1 MYPDITT
8 SSQENY
14 LMKIIFS
21 AAILALCLI
30 SAETAIGIAT
40 PPTRNHPVPVLIY
53 SHKDSDTVVLR
64 GTVKP
69 FAETTALFT
78 DTAIYPLIGGDFD
91 MIVGKEVNIIGEMVL
106 EDDVRKIEVARVQFD
121 RKAL

>member
-1 MYPDITT
+1 
-8 SSQENY
+8 
-14 LMKIIFS
+14 MKIIFS